1 LALAPLAKKR
11 RIGTDFKGLWRDTPG
26 RLWGY
31 RYMLSSFATE
41 AIRNCFTLI
50 YRGYD
55 LDVSRAPSGWMVC
68 IYPRS
73 ADLPILRQNH
83 LYASDQDS
91 AVVKAK
97 DKIDRALSW

>member
-1 LALAPLAKKR
+1 
-11 RIGTDFKGLWRDTPG
+11 
-26 RLWGY
+26 
-31 RYMLSSFATE
+31 MLSSFATE